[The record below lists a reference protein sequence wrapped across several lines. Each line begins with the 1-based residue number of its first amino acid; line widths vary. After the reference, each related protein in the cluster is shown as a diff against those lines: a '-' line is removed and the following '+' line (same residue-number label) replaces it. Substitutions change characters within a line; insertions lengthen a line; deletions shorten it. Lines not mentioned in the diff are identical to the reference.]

1 MRHASRALRSSRA
14 WAVATEFAP
23 VRALGRDARSTTT
36 TTTTTTEGSFLDD
49 RASSSSSSS
58 SRAAGASHGA
68 FTSRAYHTAGSRVS
82 AIAAA
87 SIPRASVERAAS
99 TRRHELAHVR
109 GKKKKAKGKDKGAAS
124 AASAAADDDDAS
136 DASDDVSDDA
146 SDDAPAVEFDKAVVS
161 ALMDAAVE
169 ALERDLGKLRTGR
182 ASPGMLESLVV
193 DAYGEPTPLRN
204 LGSVTARNAQTLA
217 VMLYD
222 PTLKGAVQNAITE
235 SPLGFNP
242 QEDGDGTL
250 LVPVPEMTHETKV
263 QVAKLCHR
271 AGETAKI
278 SVRNARRKGM
288 DVIKKAT
295 MTEDE
300 GNRAEKDV
308 QKMSEAFVK
317 KIEELVSAKEKAILK

>member
-1 MRHASRALRSSRA
+1 
-14 WAVATEFAP
+14 
-23 VRALGRDARSTTT
+23 
-36 TTTTTTEGSFLDD
+36 
-49 RASSSSSSS
+49 
-58 SRAAGASHGA
+58 
-68 FTSRAYHTAGSRVS
+68 
-82 AIAAA
+82 
-87 SIPRASVERAAS
+87 
-99 TRRHELAHVR
+99 VR

-278 SVRNARRKGM
+278 SVRNAEERDGRHQESDDDRGRGESRGEGRAEDERGVREEDRGARVGERKGDSEM
-288 DVIKKAT
+288 MKNARAFCLRGKERRTRAT
-295 MTEDE
+295 RD
-300 GNRAEKDV
+300 
-308 QKMSEAFVK
+308 AF
-317 KIEELVSAKEKAILK
+317 AKHRRR

>member
-1 MRHASRALRSSRA
+1 M
-14 WAVATEFAP
+14 
-23 VRALGRDARSTTT
+23 
-36 TTTTTTEGSFLDD
+36 DD

-68 FTSRAYHTAGSRVS
+68 FASRAYHTAGSRVS

-124 AASAAADDDDAS
+124 AASAAADD
-136 DASDDVSDDA
+136 DDA